1 MEDECYTLVVKASM
15 GCAFVIERAG
25 RGGKLFSH
33 KKTCQACMLAGFLLM
48 KLSKV
53 FSKNLPGLY
62 AGRFFTD
69 QK

>member
-25 RGGKLFSH
+25 RGGKLFGY
-33 KKTCQACMLAGFLLM
+33 K
-48 KLSKV
+48 
-53 FSKNLPGLY
+53 KNLPGLY